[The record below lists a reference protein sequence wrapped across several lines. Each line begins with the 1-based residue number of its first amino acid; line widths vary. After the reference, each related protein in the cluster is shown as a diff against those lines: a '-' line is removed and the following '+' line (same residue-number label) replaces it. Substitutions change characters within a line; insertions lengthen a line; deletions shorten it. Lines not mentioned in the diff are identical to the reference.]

1 MSFWDT
7 LKPAVR
13 LPAVVA
19 ATASA
24 DQLLLSLQ
32 WDDGQSTRVAARTL
46 RQFCPCAECV
56 EEWSG
61 NRTFEQDRIPA
72 DLKVLSFSTVGNY
85 AMSFVFGDA
94 HRLGIYTWGTLRELS
109 QAHPA

>member
-13 LPAVVA
+13 TPAVVA

-24 DQLLLSLQ
+24 DQLLMSLQ
-32 WDDGQSTRVAARTL
+32 WDDGKSTRVSARTL

-61 NRTFEQDRIPA
+61 NRTFDQDRIAA
-72 DLKVLSFSTVGNY
+72 DMKITGFTTVGNY
-85 AMSFVFGDA
+85 AMSFIFSDT

-109 QAHPA
+109 EARPA